1 MKGSAEVRILIKE
14 FLVDGPAEASHL
26 FVFAHGAG
34 VGMASP
40 FMDVVAQRIAAAGIR
55 VVRFHFPYM
64 EDMVR
69 TGQRRPPNGGR
80 ILRQAYADVIRHCID
95 REHCPP
101 VRLIIG
107 GKSMGGRVASM
118 IADAH
123 NVAGV
128 ICLGYPFHPP
138 RQPLKLRTEHLG
150 TMRTPTLICQ
160 GERDTFGTRA
170 EVANYPLSP
179 AIRLH
184 WLADGNHDFEP
195 RRNSGMAPG
204 ANLVS
209 AADTAIE
216 FIHALP
222 VRK

>member
-1 MKGSAEVRILIKE
+1 MQPDRILIKE
-14 FLVDGPAEASHL
+14 FRIDGPAEASHL

-40 FMDVVAQRIAAAGIR
+40 FMDVVAQRVAAAGIR

-69 TGQRRPPNGGR
+69 TGQRRPPNGGG

-95 REHCPP
+95 REHCPLA
-101 VRLIIG
+101 RLVIG

-123 NVAGV
+123 KVAGV
-128 ICLGYPFHPP
+128 VCLGYPFHPP
-138 RQPLKLRTEHLG
+138 RQPLKLRTEHLA
-150 TMRTPTLICQ
+150 TLRTPTLICQ

-170 EVANYPLSP
+170 EVASYALSP
-179 AIRLH
+179 SIQLH
-184 WLADGNHDFEP
+184 WLPDGNHDFLP
-195 RRNSGMAPG
+195 RRGSGMAPD
-204 ANLVS
+204 ANLIS
-209 AADTAIE
+209 AADAVVT

-222 VRK
+222 VRR

>member
-1 MKGSAEVRILIKE
+1 MKESADVRILIKE
-14 FLVDGPAEASHL
+14 FRVDGPAEASHL

-34 VGMASP
+34 LGMASP
-40 FMDVVAQRIAAAGIR
+40 FMDVVAQRVSAAGIR

-101 VRLIIG
+101 ERLIIG

-118 IADAH
+118 IADEH
-123 NVAGV
+123 RVAGV
-128 ICLGYPFHPP
+128 ACLGYPFHPP
-138 RQPLKLRTEHLG
+138 RQPLKLRTEHLA
-150 TMRTPTLICQ
+150 TLRTPMLICQ
-160 GERDTFGTRA
+160 GERDAFGSRA
-170 EVANYPLSP
+170 EVAQYALSP
-179 AIRLH
+179 SIRLH
-184 WLADGNHDFEP
+184 WLPDGNHDFLP
-195 RRNSGMAPG
+195 LRGSGMAPD
-204 ANLVS
+204 ANLNS
-209 AADTAIE
+209 AADAVIA

-222 VRK
+222 VRR

>member
-1 MKGSAEVRILIKE
+1 MQPDRILIKE
-14 FLVDGPAEASHL
+14 FRVDGPAEASHL

-40 FMDVVAQRIAAAGIR
+40 FMDAVAQHIAAAGIR

-80 ILRQAYADVIRHCID
+80 ILREAFADVIRHCID

-101 VRLIIG
+101 ERLVIG

-123 NVAGV
+123 GVAGV
-128 ICLGYPFHPP
+128 VCLGYPFHPP
-138 RQPLKLRTEHLG
+138 RQPLKLRTDHLR
-150 TMRTPTLICQ
+150 TLRTPTLICQ
-160 GERDTFGTRA
+160 GERDHFGTRA
-170 EVANYPLSP
+170 EVAGYPLSP
-179 AIRLH
+179 SIQLH
-184 WLADGNHDFEP
+184 WLPDGNHDFQPP
-195 RRNSGMAPG
+195 RHSGSAPD
-204 ANLVS
+204 ANLIS
-209 AADTAIE
+209 AADAAIA
-216 FIHALP
+216 FIRALS
-222 VRK
+222 KSG